1 MFVVECA
8 AGTVCGTSVHMPL
21 LAELVSC
28 GDGFCYTHGAPAG
41 ALPPRQPP
49 IPPITAKNRIQ
60 LLRNSQ
66 QLDAFLRAGDR
77 QILEHAGSISADE
90 AKRKAELEFDQFD
103 RQRRQLGDAQADAQ
117 FPQEVENLAKQAKQ
131 MKPPNGKK

>member
-1 MFVVECA
+1 
-8 AGTVCGTSVHMPL
+8 
-21 LAELVSC
+21 
-28 GDGFCYTHGAPAG
+28 
-41 ALPPRQPP
+41 LPPRQPP